1 MSQFFFHLVSPAG
14 YDVDDVGSEFPTLE
28 LAYLDAHAAASE
40 MCVEIIRDHGD
51 PMRYQ
56 FEIVDQKGR
65 FLIELPFSEVI
76 RPRFSKVGYG
86 DIKPR
91 IVAEIRRAQRL
102 RDEISIELA
111 RIRATLARTNAA
123 MARLSVN

>member
-56 FEIVDQKGR
+56 FEIEGALFD
-65 FLIELPFSEVI
+65 
-76 RPRFSKVGYG
+76 
-86 DIKPR
+86 
-91 IVAEIRRAQRL
+91 RAAFFRSHSTKIFQSRL
-102 RDEISIELA
+102 WRY
-111 RIRATLARTNAA
+111 
-123 MARLSVN
+123 